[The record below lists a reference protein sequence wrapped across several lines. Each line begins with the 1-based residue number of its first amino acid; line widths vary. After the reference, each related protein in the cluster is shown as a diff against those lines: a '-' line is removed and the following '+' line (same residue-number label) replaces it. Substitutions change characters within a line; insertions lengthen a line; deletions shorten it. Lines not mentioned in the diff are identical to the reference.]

1 MQVISPGSGGGLST
15 YRNLA
20 GNSLSYVIHIIHIQV
35 DCFDELFG
43 SFVQIEVALRADP
56 ETILKTINNYIRS
69 NNNV

>member
-1 MQVISPGSGGGLST
+1 M
-15 YRNLA
+15 
-20 GNSLSYVIHIIHIQV
+20 IHMQV